1 MSATVSLS
9 DSCISVLSARTNVC
23 QVSMKAVPVDVFQ
36 VLKRMVLSVLVA
48 SIVEDLADQENS
60 EARTARVRRKVASV
74 DSGSRL

>member
-1 MSATVSLS
+1 
-9 DSCISVLSARTNVC
+9 
-23 QVSMKAVPVDVFQ
+23 MKAVPVDVFQ

-60 EARTARVRRKVASV
+60 EARTAQVRRKVASV